1 MFPILIFA
9 GLATGIYVGVKLK
22 LVRARRFIK
31 EAL

>member
-9 GLATGIYVGVKLK
+9 GLATGIYLGVKIK
-22 LVRARRFIK
+22 FNRAMRFVK